1 MTTTKITKKQ
11 QQQRQKL
18 NYRKTGESRQ
28 LNKQKETINQDKN
41 SEEL

>member
-11 QQQRQKL
+11 QQQQQKL
-18 NYRKTGESRQ
+18 NYRKTWESRQ

-41 SEEL
+41 SEGL